1 MKKGDRLD
9 NIEIETMAAEGKC
22 VAKVNGLV
30 IFLQGGAPGDVVEAE
45 LTKIKSNYLEGR
57 VTAIRK
63 LSPHRAEPFCEH
75 FGMCGGCSWQH
86 INYETQLKYKQ
97 QQVVDNL
104 ERIGGLTLS
113 AILPIIGSKKINYY
127 RNKLDYT
134 FTANRWLTKE
144 ELEIKKHQMID
155 PPLDGAVL
163 LPSPL
168 MGEGQG
174 GEGLGY
180 HIPRMYDR
188 VFDVANC
195 YLQPDPSNAIRLLTK
210 KIAVEN
216 EIPFFDLRKQ
226 IGFLRTL
233 TLRTANTSEVM
244 VILQVTQDK
253 MEWTEKIL
261 QAIANNFPQATSI
274 NYIINGKRND
284 TFADLDVVC
293 WKGNP
298 YITEQMP
305 SPDGLATLQFRI
317 GAKSFFQT
325 NSAQAYELYKVAWQ
339 LADLKGDELVY
350 DLYTGTGTIANFV
363 AAHAKKVI
371 GLEYV
376 AAAIDDAKVN
386 SKINNL
392 HNTEF
397 YAGDMKDLLNENF
410 LSQHG
415 HPDTVITDPPR
426 AGMHED
432 VTKMLLKAA
441 PKRMVYVSCNAAT
454 QARDL
459 KILAEKYDLTA
470 VQPVDMFPQTIHV
483 ENVVRLD
490 RRVS

>member
-57 VTAIRK
+57 VTAIQK

-75 FGMCGGCSWQH
+75 FGTCGGCSWQH
-86 INYETQLKYKQ
+86 IQYETQLKYKQ
-97 QQVVDNL
+97 QQVIDNL
-104 ERIGGLTLS
+104 ERIGGLTLP
-113 AILPIIGSKKINYY
+113 AILPIIASKKINYY

-144 ELEIKKHQMID
+144 EFQ
-155 PPLDGAVL
+155 PPL
-163 LPSPL
+163 SS
-168 MGEGQG
+168 GEGAG
-174 GEGLGY
+174 GEVKEDELIKREVGLGY

-195 YLQPDPSNAIRLLTK
+195 YLQPDPSNAIRLLTRK
-210 KIAVEN
+210 VAVEN

-233 TLRTANTSEVM
+233 TLRTANTGEVM
-244 VILQVTQDK
+244 VILQVTYDK

-261 QAIANNFPQATSI
+261 LAIADNFPQATSI

-298 YITEQMP
+298 YITEQMQLP
-305 SPDGLATLQFRI
+305 NGSKALQFRI
-317 GAKSFFQT
+317 GPKSFFQT
-325 NSAQAYELYKVAWQ
+325 NSDQAFELYKVAWQ
-339 LADLKGDELVY
+339 MAELNGDELVY

-363 AAHAKKVI
+363 AGQAKKVI

-386 SKINNL
+386 SKINNIG
-392 HNTEF
+392 NTEF

-410 LSQHG
+410 LSLHG
-415 HPDTVITDPPR
+415 QPDTVITDPPR

-441 PKRMVYVSCNAAT
+441 PKRIVYLSCNAAT

-490 RRVS
+490 RKGS